1 MTILTRDQVPVEMT
15 WDLEPIFKDKAA
27 WEEAFAS
34 LAGDYSKITEY
45 RGTLR
50 SSAANLADFYDD
62 YLDITRQVGLVAIY
76 AHLLFD
82 QDTSNSEHSAMI
94 QRTDQ
99 LLAEVN
105 AAMSFIQPELA
116 SLDPEAIEPWF
127 DEEPRLQ
134 DKRHDLDKIF
144 RLKEYSLSDAEE
156 RILALAGPILSAGS
170 ETFGRLTD
178 TDMTFKSVEDGKG
191 ETHEVTEGRL
201 GQILESKDRTLR
213 ENAFNSLYDS
223 YQAVRNTLATTLT
236 TQIKHDNLQASL
248 RGYENARH
256 AALYNTTIPVEVHET
271 LVNQVN
277 EHLPLHHRYVALRKQ
292 ILGVDELQPFD
303 LYTSLL
309 PADPATY
316 TYEQAKEMALE
327 ALQPLGTE
335 YIEIVQRAFDE
346 RWIDLMENKGKRGGA
361 YSSGTYD
368 TYPYILHNWSNTLS
382 DVYTLVHE
390 LGHSIHSYFT
400 RRDQPRIYG
409 NYGIFLAEI
418 ASTLNENLL
427 THYLLEKSENP
438 SDRAVILN
446 RYLDGFKGTVFRQT
460 QFAEFEHEIHLMDQ
474 RGEALTADGLDKL
487 YGEINERYYGPALA
501 KNENIAREWSR
512 IPHFYYNYYVFQYST
527 GFAAA
532 TAFSNL
538 MLEEGE
544 PAVKRYLSFL
554 SAGSSAYPIDVL
566 KKAGVDMTTAKPIRR
581 AMGQFESYLQEL
593 EAILSSKG

>member
-1 MTILTRDQVPVEMT
+1 MAIITRDQVPTEMT
-15 WDLEPIFKDKAA
+15 WDLEPIFASTKE
-27 WEEAFAS
+27 WEQAFENLS
-34 LAGDYSKITEY
+34 KNYVKISDYK
-45 RGTLR
+45 GTLG
-50 SSAANLADFYDD
+50 SSAENLANFYHD

-82 QDTSNSEHSAMI
+82 QDTSNNEHSVMS
-94 QRTDQ
+94 QRTEQ

-116 SLDPEAIEPWF
+116 ALDPASIEPWF
-127 DEEPRLQ
+127 DEVPELE
-134 DKRHDLDKIF
+134 DKRHALDKIF
-144 RLKEYSLSDAEE
+144 RLKEYTLSDAEE
-156 RILALAGPILSAGS
+156 RILALAGPILGAGS

-178 TDMTFKSVEDGKG
+178 TDMTFKSVADGKG

-213 ENAFNSLYDS
+213 ENAFNSLYES

-236 TQIKHDNLQASL
+236 TQIKYDNLEASL
-248 RGYENARH
+248 RGFEDARH
-256 AALYNTTIPVEVHET
+256 AALYHTAIPVEVHET
-271 LVNQVN
+271 LVEQVN

-292 ILGVDELQPFD
+292 ILGVEELQPYA

-309 PADPATY
+309 PDDPGVY
-316 TYEQAKEMALE
+316 TFDQGKALALE
-327 ALQPLGTE
+327 ALKPLGTE
-335 YIEIVQRAFDE
+335 YVEIVQRAFQE
-346 RWIDLMENKGKRGGA
+346 RWIDVLENKGKRGGA

-390 LGHSIHSYFT
+390 LGHSLHSYFT

-438 SDRAVILN
+438 SDRATILN

-460 QFAEFEHEIHLMDQ
+460 QFAEFEHQIHRIDQ
-474 RGEALTADGLDKL
+474 NGEALTADGLDKL
-487 YGEINERYYGPALA
+487 YGEINQRYYGPALA

-538 MLEEGE
+538 MLSEGE
-544 PAVKRYLSFL
+544 SAVKRYLAFL
-554 SAGSSAYPIDVL
+554 SSGSSGYPIDIL
-566 KKAGVDMTTAKPIRR
+566 KKAGVDMTTADPIRR
-581 AMGQFESYLQEL
+581 AMGQFETYLQEL
-593 EAILSSKG
+593 EVILASSL